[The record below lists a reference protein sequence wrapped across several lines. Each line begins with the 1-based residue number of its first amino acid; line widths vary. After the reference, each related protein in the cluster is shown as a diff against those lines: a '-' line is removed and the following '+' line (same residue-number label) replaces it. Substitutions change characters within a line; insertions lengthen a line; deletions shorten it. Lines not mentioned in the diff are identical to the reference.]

1 MLTKWGISDEG
12 SSFCTPPR
20 VRRRSEISE
29 FEFKKHCFFCGEIC
43 KPKDSKNP
51 TRWRKV
57 VQVKTVGAPGK
68 VPLKDAILQKCEERN
83 DEVSQVVH
91 VRLSSIS
98 DLHAADA
105 QYHKD
110 CFQKFF
116 SVRNIKAF
124 SIPKEQNPNEKLQ
137 KLVDMIN
144 AQPKNLWS
152 TTKLFEEYTNICD
165 NSDETKKERRQVI
178 SDLKDYYG
186 EDLVEMKIEGCAS
199 LFSLR
204 NHLAEKL
211 KPEEPRDNED
221 NLEEIVKQIKFET
234 KNIMKQNTY
243 NNIQ

>member
-1 MLTKWGISDEG
+1 M
-12 SSFCTPPR
+12 
-20 VRRRSEISE
+20 
-29 FEFKKHCFFCGEIC
+29 
-43 KPKDSKNP
+43 
-51 TRWRKV
+51 
-57 VQVKTVGAPGK
+57 
-68 VPLKDAILQKCEERN
+68 RN
-83 DEVSQVVH
+83 Q
-91 VRLSSIS
+91 RI
-98 DLHAADA
+98 
-105 QYHKD
+105 Y
-110 CFQKFF
+110 
-116 SVRNIKAF
+116 
-124 SIPKEQNPNEKLQ
+124 
-137 KLVDMIN
+137 
-144 AQPKNLWS
+144 WS

>member
-1 MLTKWGISDEG
+1 MLTKHVCRRIRQKNIYNECLQSMCVDVYVKRTYITNAYKACVSTYTSKEHIKRMLTKRGISDEG

-29 FEFKKHCFFCGEIC
+29 FEFKKHFFFCGEVC
-43 KPKDSKNP
+43 KPKDSKNS
-51 TRWRKV
+51 TRWHKV

-116 SVRNIKAF
+116 SARNIKAS

-144 AQPKNLWS
+144 AQPKNL
-152 TTKLFEEYTNICD
+152 LEYN
-165 NSDETKKERRQVI
+165 Q
-178 SDLKDYYG
+178 
-186 EDLVEMKIEGCAS
+186 
-199 LFSLR
+199 
-204 NHLAEKL
+204 
-211 KPEEPRDNED
+211 
-221 NLEEIVKQIKFET
+221 IV
-234 KNIMKQNTY
+234 
-243 NNIQ
+243 

>member
-1 MLTKWGISDEG
+1 MLTKRGISDEG

-20 VRRRSEISE
+20 VRRRSQISE
-29 FEFKKHCFFCGEIC
+29 FKFKKHCFFCGEIC

-83 DEVSQVVH
+83 DEVLHVVH
-91 VRLSSIS
+91 VRLSLIS
-98 DLHAADA
+98 DLNTADA
-105 QYHKD
+105 QYDKD

-116 SVRNIKAF
+116 SVRNIKA
-124 SIPKEQNPNEKLQ
+124 SILPKEQNPNEKSQ

-165 NSDETKKERRQVI
+165 NSDETKRKG
-178 SDLKDYYG
+178 D
-186 EDLVEMKIEGCAS
+186 
-199 LFSLR
+199 
-204 NHLAEKL
+204 KL
-211 KPEEPRDNED
+211 S
-221 NLEEIVKQIKFET
+221 QI
-234 KNIMKQNTY
+234 
-243 NNIQ
+243 